1 MRIDPDV
8 TLRDLSSQI
17 EQTFNL
23 AVQKAIS
30 LKNTWDPG
38 EGTPVFTA
46 GGQYTTRGW
55 TEWTQ
60 GFQFGCA
67 ILAFEATGEEDLLEI
82 GRSET
87 VSRMAKT

>member
-8 TLRDLSSQI
+8 TLRDLSYQI

-38 EGTPVFTA
+38 GGTPVFTA

-67 ILAFEATGEEDLLEI
+67 ILAFEATG
-82 GRSET
+82 
-87 VSRMAKT
+87 